1 MSPNVAGPLGRL
13 PPLPTIKEIVK
24 MYNVFSRK
32 SLSQNFLLE
41 PKLVSKFVSC
51 ARPIKN
57 KVILEVGPGPGTI
70 TRSILQQYPKYV
82 IGIEKDTRF
91 RPALKLLQDAS
102 NGRLIVGLR
111 DILSVDLNNVFPQEL
126 KTKWEEN
133 PPDIH
138 IMGNLP
144 FNISLPLTV
153 KWLQSISEHSCAWSY
168 GRVPMTLTFQ
178 HEVAVRMAADAGHP
192 ERCRLSVM
200 CQNWCDV
207 DYNFSIPGR
216 AFHPAPKV
224 DVGVVTMVPR
234 VEPGA
239 EVEFRVFERL
249 LRVMFSAKNKYCRTP
264 LMNLFPMHRRE
275 ELVQKMLTVADVDPT
290 VATDRLENDDFYRL
304 AYIYES
310 ILKENRDLAKY
321 EHTKDE
327 AEQSARK
334 IIR

>member
-1 MSPNVAGPLGRL
+1 MSPNIAGPLRRL
-13 PPLPTIKEIVK
+13 PPLPTIKEIIK
-24 MYNVFSRK
+24 MYNVYSRK
-32 SLSQNFLLE
+32 SLSQNFLLD

-51 ARPIKN
+51 AKPIKN
-57 KVILEVGPGPGTI
+57 KVVLEVGPGPGTI
-70 TRSILQQYPKYV
+70 TRCVLQQYPKYV
-82 IGIEKDTRF
+82 IGIEKDKRF

-111 DILSVDLNNVFPQEL
+111 DILSVNLDNVFPQDL
-126 KTKWEEN
+126 KKEWHED

-138 IMGNLP
+138 MLGNLP

-153 KWLQSISEHSCAWSY
+153 KWLQGISEHSDAWTY
-168 GRVPMTLTFQ
+168 GRVPLTLTFQ
-178 HEVAVRMAADAGHP
+178 HEVAERMVADAGHP

-207 DYNFSIPGR
+207 EYNFTIPGR
-216 AFHPAPKV
+216 AFHPKPKV

-234 VEPGA
+234 VKPGA
-239 EVEFRVFERL
+239 DVQFRVFERL
-249 LRVMFSAKNKYCRTP
+249 LRIMFNTKNKYCRTP
-264 LMNLFPMHRRE
+264 MMNLFPKNRRE

-304 AYIYES
+304 AYVYES
-310 ILKENRDLAKY
+310 IVKENTHLAAY

-327 AEQSARK
+327 SEQPAHR
-334 IIR
+334 IIL